1 MPYILVAAFSLIASW
16 AASTHHQE
24 IVPYDVAP
32 GVILDTG
39 ADRTSITF
47 MPAGAEIIKYVDVR
61 SAGGVDRRPVVK
73 WTADY
78 YGCAQDLEVSVRGK
92 ANGLADVLLGR
103 DFIDACNF
111 KVDV

>member
-1 MPYILVAAFSLIASW
+1 MPYVLVAAFSLIAGW
-16 AASTHHQE
+16 AASTQFQE

-32 GVILDTG
+32 GVMLDTG
-39 ADRTSITF
+39 ADRTTINF
-47 MPAGAEIIKYVDVR
+47 MPAGAEIIKYVKVR

-78 YGCAQDLEVSVRGK
+78 YGCSKDLEVSVRNK
-92 ANGLADVLLGR
+92 ANNLADVLLDR